1 MWLFY
6 IRLNVIIDIVRWH
19 MAISE
24 YEKLQEKVSA
34 FNNDDEF
41 YQNICK
47 NLKKYRQEKYN
58 EFKKKNFDKEINP
71 FTTENMAALLE
82 YSHTHYKR
90 FESVNDSTKRIPLPK
105 LFKIS
110 VILGRP
116 IEDFLKNNEN
126 RDE

>member
-1 MWLFY
+1 
-6 IRLNVIIDIVRWH
+6 

-24 YEKLQEKVSA
+24 YEKLQEKVSV

>member
-1 MWLFY
+1 
-6 IRLNVIIDIVRWH
+6 

-24 YEKLQEKVSA
+24 YEKLQEKLASYKT
-34 FNNDDEF
+34 DEEF
-41 YQNICK
+41 YQNICR
-47 NLKKYRQEKYN
+47 NLKKYRQEKYK
-58 EFKKKNFDKEINP
+58 EFKETNFDNEINP

-90 FESVNDSTKRIPLPK
+90 FESANDSTKRIPLPK
-105 LFKIS
+105 LYKIS

-116 IEDFLKNNEN
+116 MEDFLKTNEN